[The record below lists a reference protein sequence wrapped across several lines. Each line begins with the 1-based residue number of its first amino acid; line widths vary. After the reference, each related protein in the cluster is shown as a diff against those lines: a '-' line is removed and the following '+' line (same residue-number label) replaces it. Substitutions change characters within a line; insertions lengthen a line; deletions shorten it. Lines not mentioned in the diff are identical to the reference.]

1 MSWRLGLRVA
11 LAVFF
16 VLAGANHF
24 RASRAYLAIM
34 PPWLPGPRVLV
45 YLSGA
50 LEIVGG
56 LGVLHPRTR
65 IAAGIL
71 LIGLLLAVL
80 PANLHMALHDVQPRG
95 WTLPRW
101 ALWAR
106 LPFQLVFIAW
116 VWYATDLGSLPGG
129 DG

>member
-1 MSWRLGLRVA
+1 MTLVFRIL

-24 RASRAYLAIM
+24 RRPDIYVAVM
-34 PPWLPGPRVLV
+34 PPRLPVPTALV

-50 LEIVGG
+50 LEIAGG
-56 LGVLHPRTR
+56 AGALVPATRT
-65 IAAGIL
+65 AAGIL
-71 LIGLLLAVL
+71 LIALLIVVL
-80 PANLHMALHDVQPRG
+80 PANIHMVLHDIQPAG
-95 WTLPRW
+95 WALPQW

-116 VWYATDLGSLPGG
+116 VWWTCLR
-129 DG
+129 